1 MIQVKKIINAI
12 FIVCLVFFISCSEKE
27 KQNNELIIFHAG
39 SLTVPFD
46 KIITEFKKENPD
58 VEVIREI
65 AGSRECAK
73 KITDLH
79 KNCDLFASADYLL
92 IDDLLIPKF
101 ADWNIKFASNEL
113 SIVYNDKS
121 KYANEINSENW
132 YEILNRKDVLI
143 GRSDPNADPCG
154 YRTVFLFELAE
165 KHYKIENLF
174 NKLVTKN
181 LENIRPKEVDLLAL
195 LETGQIDYIFLY
207 RSVAEQ
213 HKLKYLLL
221 PDEINLKNP
230 EYEDLYSS
238 VSMELKGKKPGE
250 TNVQKGSSMVYGLTI
265 PKNAP
270 NKELAIKF
278 VDFLFDANKGLRI
291 LKEEGQPSV
300 VPSKTDQYSKI
311 PKELKKYVLE

>member
-1 MIQVKKIINAI
+1 MIRVKKIIRILLFMSII
-12 FIVCLVFFISCSEKE
+12 FFLSCSEKE
-27 KQNNELIIFHAG
+27 QEKKELIIFHAG

-46 KIITEFKKENPD
+46 KIISEFKKENPD
-58 VEVIREI
+58 VEIVREI

-79 KNCDLFASADYLL
+79 KDCDLFASADYML

-121 KYANEINSENW
+121 KYANEINAYNW
-132 YEILNRKDVLI
+132 FEILNRKDVLI

-154 YRTVFLFELAE
+154 YRTVFLFELSE
-165 KHYKIENLF
+165 KHYKIKNLF
-174 NKLVTKN
+174 NDLVSKN
-181 LENIRPKEVDLLAL
+181 PENIRPKEVDLLAL

-250 TNVQKGSSMVYGLTI
+250 TNIQKGSSMVYGLTI

-278 VDFLFDANKGLRI
+278 ADFLLKENNGLKI
-291 LKEEGQPSV
+291 LKEDGQPPV
-300 VPSKTDQYSKI
+300 VPSKTKHFNKI
-311 PKELKKYVLE
+311 PNELKKYVLE